1 MAGAV
6 RVRQGFGG
14 GGPSLP
20 HHGGRPGRTAGR
32 GQALAGRTTGPWAE
46 ISVAA
51 PRLAEVMPPID
62 VPLSLLDRSRTR
74 AGEPDPLA
82 LLSTIERARLVEELG
97 YHRFWVAEH
106 HAVPGIAS
114 GSPAVL
120 AAAVAART
128 SRIRVGSGGVMLPN
142 HAPLV
147 VAEQFA
153 VLESLHP
160 GRVDLGLGRS
170 LGFSAPVRDALR
182 ATDADPARFLED
194 VDAVRAF
201 LAGRGPVT
209 ATPRVASPPPIF
221 LLAGGRGLTM
231 AARAGLPVA
240 VGGPVLESSGPLD
253 RYRREIRAA
262 GGEPYVIASVTVM
275 VADTEDLA
283 RDLLLPEAW
292 AMAASRTTGAFPP
305 LEDVGSVRGRTLTP
319 KQRATVEQF
328 LAGSVYGTPAQVAE
342 RLAELVRRTGA
353 DEVMATTSTFE
364 RAAQTRADAA
374 LAALFSS

>member
-1 MAGAV
+1 
-6 RVRQGFGG
+6 
-14 GGPSLP
+14 
-20 HHGGRPGRTAGR
+20 
-32 GQALAGRTTGPWAE
+32 
-46 ISVAA
+46 
-51 PRLAEVMPPID
+51 MPPID

-74 AGEPDPLA
+74 AGEPDALA
-82 LLSTIERARLVEELG
+82 LLSTIERARLAEELG

-106 HAVPGIAS
+106 HAVPGIGS

-170 LGFSAPVRDALR
+170 LGFSAPVREALG
-182 ATDADPARFLED
+182 ATEADPDRFLAD

-201 LAGRGPVT
+201 LGGRGPVT
-209 ATPRVASPPPIF
+209 ATPRLAVPPPIF
-221 LLAGGRGLTM
+221 LLAGGRGLSL
-231 AARAGLPVA
+231 AGRAGLPVA
-240 VGGPVLESSGPLD
+240 VGGPALEGAAALD
-253 RYRREIRAA
+253 AYRRAVRAT
-262 GGEPYVIASVTVM
+262 GGDPYVIASVTVM
-275 VADTEDLA
+275 VADSEDRA

-305 LEDVGSVRGRTLTP
+305 LEDVAAVRSRTLTS
-319 KQRATVEQF
+319 KQRATMEQF
-328 LAGSVYGTPAQVAE
+328 LAGSVYGTAGQVAE
-342 RLAELVRRTGA
+342 RLGQLVRRTGA

-364 RAAQTRADAA
+364 RADQARADAA
-374 LAALFSS
+374 LASLFAS